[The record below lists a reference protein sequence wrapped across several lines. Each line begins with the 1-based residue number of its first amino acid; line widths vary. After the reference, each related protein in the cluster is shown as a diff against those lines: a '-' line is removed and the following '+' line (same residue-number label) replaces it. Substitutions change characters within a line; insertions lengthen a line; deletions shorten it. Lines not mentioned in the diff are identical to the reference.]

1 MLIIA
6 KSNFFIS
13 ATLYKYP
20 KVKTTIAKAT
30 RTAIATF
37 FNISC
42 YRKSTIR
49 TICRN
54 WLWSKFLRINNWN
67 KSLNVVILDQG
78 DCCQYRNCIRLFRL
92 LICIITELII
102 YNWMEIYI
110 FIFFNDYG
118 LILWIFFVNSLFGLE
133 CRVNLSVS
141 FWLVVILYEIK
152 PQKFYISF
160 Y

>member
-1 MLIIA
+1 MLNRKLPSIITSENKSTSWTSMLIIA

-20 KVKTTIAKAT
+20 KVKTITAKAT

-54 WLWSKFLRINNWN
+54 WL
-67 KSLNVVILDQG
+67 
-78 DCCQYRNCIRLFRL
+78 
-92 LICIITELII
+92 
-102 YNWMEIYI
+102 
-110 FIFFNDYG
+110 
-118 LILWIFFVNSLFGLE
+118 
-133 CRVNLSVS
+133 
-141 FWLVVILYEIK
+141 
-152 PQKFYISF
+152 
-160 Y
+160 